1 MNKNTATTYMNKI
14 FSDLWLAQNDY
25 KKCKNEMRMHASW
38 LPLLD
43 LIKLDE
49 LLLEKKLYDNDTTP
63 MKEYVENKLSWEC
76 YEAFLLLF
84 WLDK

>member
-25 KKCKNEMRMHASW
+25 KKCTNPTWMQAEW

-43 LIKLDE
+43 LMTLDE
-49 LLLEKKLYDNDTTP
+49 LLLAKELYNDGEIS
-63 MKEYVENKLSWEC
+63 MSDYVTSKLSWEC